1 MARGR
6 KLETFNDFKRALKGK
21 FGLGEG
27 KNYLPWLRVQDVKS
41 RGTRSQ
47 IWGRKTDRE
56 HHTLSSIE
64 SEFFYLAE
72 FCDSVVDI
80 REQFPLF
87 PLNISQKIA
96 STIGVEHP
104 TVPPT
109 DIPNIITTDFVLT
122 RIVNG
127 DVIYEAV
134 SVKPEDESGKQ
145 RVLEKI
151 DIERVWWELLGV
163 KFHYFTGN
171 DLTRIQS
178 RNISWAT
185 APYRSAPAPFS
196 QNLIVRA
203 LDIVS
208 LGKLFTSALCAD
220 FVRVLG
226 IEPNEALNL
235 LRFLIAEKYVV
246 VDMTHL
252 LEESPMIEVLD
263 KKHQFKQ
270 VSNGYS

>member
-6 KLETFNDFKRALKGK
+6 KLETLNDFKRALKGK

-47 IWGRKTDRE
+47 IWGRKTNRE

-87 PLNISQKIA
+87 PLNVSQKIA
-96 STIGVEHP
+96 SIIDVEHP
-104 TVPPT
+104 KLPSSDT
-109 DIPNIITTDFVLT
+109 PNIITTDFVLT
-122 RIVNG
+122 RIVDG

-134 SVKPEDESGKQ
+134 SVKPEDDSDKL

-163 KFHYFTGN
+163 KFHYFIGN
-171 DLTRIQS
+171 DITRVQS

-185 APYRSAPAPFS
+185 APYRSTSAPFS
-196 QNLIVRA
+196 QTLIVKA
-203 LDIVS
+203 LDMVS
-208 LGKLFTSALCAD
+208 FGKLFISELCND
-220 FVRVLG
+220 FIRILD
-226 IEPNEALNL
+226 IEPSEALNL
-235 LRFLIAEKYVV
+235 LRFMIAEKYVV

-252 LEESPMIEVLD
+252 LEESSIINVLD
-263 KKHQFKQ
+263 KRYQLKQ
-270 VSNGYS
+270 VSNEYS